1 MKLYTGVFSFVLIIL
16 FQINTFSQIPNAAF
30 ESWVDMNTPQDWTPN
45 NAPTLWITVTRS
57 NTAHTGSFAALLQ
70 TASFSGSPVLPF
82 MESMPFPVSQ
92 AYGSLMGYYQFQPA
106 VASEVLGI
114 TAWLIE
120 NGTAVGYGN
129 LWIDVAASSYIQF
142 NCPIDYFGGAP
153 VVPDTAFI
161 WIAIYDT
168 SENDP
173 VVGAS
178 ALVDDLSF
186 GLPSSVQEISSQ
198 IPENFGIS
206 QNYPNPFNP
215 STKINF
221 SITEQSY
228 VELIVY
234 DLLGREIK
242 KLVSNNYAAG
252 EYSIDF
258 RPENLPNGI
267 YIAKMNAGKYSKA
280 IKMTLLK

>member
-1 MKLYTGVFSFVLIIL
+1 MKFFIKFLLVLLFIL
-16 FQINTFSQIPNAAF
+16 QQNIFSQIPNPGF
-30 ESWVDMNTPQDWTPN
+30 ETWIDANTPQGWIPN
-45 NAPTLWITVTRS
+45 NVPTLWTTVTRS
-57 NTAHTGSFAALLQ
+57 NTAHTGSFAAQLQ
-70 TASFSGSPVLPF
+70 TATFGGNPVLPF

-114 TAWLIE
+114 TAWLVE
-120 NGTAVGYGN
+120 NGVLVGFGARD
-129 LWIDVAASSYIQF
+129 IGAAASSYTQF
-142 NCPIDYFGGAP
+142 NCPIDYFGDAA
-153 VVPDTAFI
+153 VVPDTAYI

-173 VVGAS
+173 VVGAV

-186 GLPSSVQEISSQ
+186 GPPSSVQEISSQ
-198 IPENFGIS
+198 IPENFGLS

-221 SITEQSY
+221 SVTEQSY

-234 DLLGREIK
+234 DILGKEIS
-242 KLVSNNYAAG
+242 KLVSANYPAG
-252 EYSIDF
+252 EYSVDF
-258 RPENLPNGI
+258 NAENLPGGV
-267 YIAKMNAGKYSKA
+267 YIAKLSTGKFSKA